1 MGSMFNIQFDHAVDA
16 LTTHA
21 PPSSKSQNLHAIL
34 KQLSNNL
41 GSEKRVSNKLVVT
54 CAFGRHAAMGDCVPG
69 LGEFGFKIG
78 NCP

>member
-1 MGSMFNIQFDHAVDA
+1 MFNIQFDHTVDA

-41 GSEKRVSNKLVVT
+41 GSEKRVGNKLVVGAV
-54 CAFGRHAAMGDCVPG
+54 CRHGAMGDCVPG
-69 LGEFGFKIG
+69 LVEFGFKNG